1 MLKNRTGMKK
11 NKYLIL
17 FTFFTINLL
26 IGQNHPKANVK
37 IFSPKNNSYNIY
49 YPENYITEE
58 DTEGIVSIFNK
69 SKDGNE
75 KEENNITISN
85 YIVDKNFSTD
95 ETIALM
101 KNYFKDYFSIKLE
114 DKDFKSFKS
123 KYDNLLECDIKEND
137 NYWKWWT
144 ITLKNKI
151 FIISLNKKT
160 DINDENVTLLRHMID
175 NLTIN

>member
-1 MLKNRTGMKK
+1 MKK
-11 NKYLIL
+11 NKYLVL
-17 FTFFTINLL
+17 FTLFTVNLL
-26 IGQNHPKANVK
+26 IGQNHPKTNVK

-58 DTEGIVSIFNK
+58 DTEGVVSIFNK

>member
-1 MLKNRTGMKK
+1 MKK

-17 FTFFTINLL
+17 ITLFTINLV
-26 IGQNHPKANVK
+26 IGQNYPKINVK
-37 IFSPKNNSYNIY
+37 IFSPKNNSYSIS

-58 DTEGIVSIFNK
+58 NEEGVVSIFNK

-85 YIVDKNFSTD
+85 YLVDKNFTPE

-101 KNYFKDYFSIKLE
+101 KNYFKGYFSIDLV
-114 DKDFKSFKS
+114 DKDFRLYKS
-123 KYDNLLECDIKEND
+123 KYDNLLECDIKESD
-137 NYWKWWT
+137 NYWKWWA

-160 DINDENVTLLRHMID
+160 EITGENIALLRHMID
-175 NLTIN
+175 TLIIN